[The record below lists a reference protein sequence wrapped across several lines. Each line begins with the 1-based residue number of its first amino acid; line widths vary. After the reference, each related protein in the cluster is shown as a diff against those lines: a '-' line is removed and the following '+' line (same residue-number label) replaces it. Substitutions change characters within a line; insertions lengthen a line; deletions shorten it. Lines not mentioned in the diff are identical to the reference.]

1 MLYSSLADMLT
12 ISIISVLLLALM
24 VYNMVGWPRI
34 SPSDGSE
41 AVDVSLL
48 IPARNE
54 EPNIARALEG
64 ALAQSAAPREVLVYD
79 DHSTDR
85 TADIVEAF
93 AARSDRVRRVAPQ
106 PLPDG
111 WCGKPFACARLAAEA
126 RGEWLLFLD
135 ADTSLQ
141 PGAVSRIVS
150 EAARRELTL
159 LSCWPGLHLRGWSE
173 KVFMPMLNHV
183 VFTLFPAPLSVTM
196 NLPSLGLAHG
206 ACMLMRREEYLR
218 TGGHAMVR
226 GELFEDTA
234 LARAWRAAGLH
245 GLCLDGQDT
254 VRVRMYDSFGALWN
268 GFQKNVYPAF
278 RHEAS
283 FWLFLSFHFAFF
295 VLPFIVAPAQ
305 SAAGAI
311 SLPAWVAAMAA
322 LAGRLAQTRRF
333 GYPLWSILL
342 HPVAECALLA
352 VALTS
357 WYKCRAGGGIEWKGR
372 TYRGRGA

>member
-126 RGEWLLFLD
+126 RASGCCFW
-135 ADTSLQ
+135 TPTRPCS
-141 PGAVSRIVS
+141 PGPCPESC
-150 EAARRELTL
+150 RR
-159 LSCWPGLHLRGWSE
+159 P
-173 KVFMPMLNHV
+173 
-183 VFTLFPAPLSVTM
+183 
-196 NLPSLGLAHG
+196 
-206 ACMLMRREEYLR
+206 
-218 TGGHAMVR
+218 
-226 GELFEDTA
+226 
-234 LARAWRAAGLH
+234 
-245 GLCLDGQDT
+245 
-254 VRVRMYDSFGALWN
+254 
-268 GFQKNVYPAF
+268 
-278 RHEAS
+278 
-283 FWLFLSFHFAFF
+283 
-295 VLPFIVAPAQ
+295 
-305 SAAGAI
+305 
-311 SLPAWVAAMAA
+311 
-322 LAGRLAQTRRF
+322 
-333 GYPLWSILL
+333 
-342 HPVAECALLA
+342 PVA
-352 VALTS
+352 S
-357 WYKCRAGGGIEWKGR
+357 
-372 TYRGRGA
+372 

>member
-12 ISIISVLLLALM
+12 ICIISALLLALM

-34 SPSDGSE
+34 SPSDRSD
-41 AVDVSLL
+41 AVDVSIL

-54 EPNIARALEG
+54 EPNIARAIEG
-64 ALAQSAAPREVLVYD
+64 ALAQSTAPREILVYD

-85 TADIVEAF
+85 TADIVGAF
-93 AARSDRVRRVAPQ
+93 AARNDRVRRVAPQ
-106 PLPDG
+106 ALPEC

-135 ADTSLQ
+135 ADTSLR
-141 PGAVSRIVS
+141 PGALRRIVS
-150 EAARRELTL
+150 EAARRDLTL
-159 LSCWPGLHLRGWSE
+159 LSCWPGLHLRGVSE

-206 ACMLMRREEYLR
+206 ACMLLRREEYLR

-234 LARAWRAAGLH
+234 LARAWRAAGLR

-254 VRVRMYDSFGALWN
+254 VRVRMYDSFDAMWS

-278 RHEAS
+278 RHEVS
-283 FWLFLSFHFAFF
+283 FWLFLAFHFTFF
-295 VLPFIVAPAQ
+295 VLPFVVAPAQ
-305 SAAGAI
+305 AAAGVIAY
-311 SLPAWVAAMAA
+311 PAWIAAIAA

-333 GYPLWSILL
+333 GYPLWSVLL